1 MESIRV
7 RIRRVEEATRIRREG
22 TRQAGADPTRG
33 ERVAADTRPRALAAR
48 LQVSRELMRVVTAV
62 HDAAAGREAGLRR
75 VPREDLDDAADRI
88 GAVQRRS
95 RPAHDL
101 DAVDLLE
108 RDELERR
115 NAQRRRADARAID
128 QQQRVIGGCAAQE
141 QRARLAQ
148 AAGVV
153 DVDSGQIGQQI
164 LHGGD
169 LARLDVLARQHRRGP
184 ERVRD
189 RLLDARGGDDHLRV
203 VGRPGCAGQESE
215 IQGKR
220 ALRAAAR
227 AETR

>member
-1 MESIRV
+1 MQSQWSRPYYRWCGICASTTRLFFFFQAEDGIRDYKV
-7 RIRRVEEATRIRREG
+7 TGVQTCALPIS
-22 TRQAGADPTRG
+22 
-33 ERVAADTRPRALAAR
+33 LAAR

-62 HDAAAGREAGLRR
+62 HDAAADREAGLRR

-141 QRARLAQ
+141 HRARLAQ

-153 DVDSGQIGQQI
+153 
-164 LHGGD
+164 
-169 LARLDVLARQHRRGP
+169 
-184 ERVRD
+184 
-189 RLLDARGGDDHLRV
+189 
-203 VGRPGCAGQESE
+203 
-215 IQGKR
+215 
-220 ALRAAAR
+220 
-227 AETR
+227 